1 MNEKV
6 KIESMIYEKT
16 MYVEVFKEEN
26 VNITAICI
34 FFITLFNLCFTKL
47 HQI

>member
-16 MYVEVFKEEN
+16 MYVEIFKEEN
-26 VNITAICI
+26 VNITAIYIFLIYVLLNCI
-34 FFITLFNLCFTKL
+34 KYR
-47 HQI
+47 QY